1 LQLVES
7 DGTKDPSILR
17 QAALDPWVTRGYFAE
32 AFIDFPVSLTGKE
45 GMTTDQIEHRLPYT
59 LENAWLIDQ
68 EKYIDIGT
76 IPPETVVKIEENPRR
91 YNRSPLSQSIFG
103 SRRAFARILIGE
115 VVLRYLAQEAVPKLV
130 GWTQTPPL
138 QMSMDHPV
146 NAVDETLVILY
157 LPAHH

>member
-1 LQLVES
+1 
-7 DGTKDPSILR
+7 
-17 QAALDPWVTRGYFAE
+17 
-32 AFIDFPVSLTGKE
+32 
-45 GMTTDQIEHRLPYT
+45 MTTDQIEHRLPYT

-157 LPAHH
+157 LPAHR